1 MMLFELPMHKLSLRI
16 NQRVL
21 ISTEQIKW
29 IKTLNQSEVSHEDT
43 I

>member
-21 ISTEQIKW
+21 ISTEQIKL
-29 IKTLNQSEVSHEDT
+29 IKTLNQSQVSHEDT